1 MKIKYQLSSGV
12 GDENG
17 YYSEE
22 VVSIFDNLEDALER
36 LPTMD
41 GLIREMK
48 REWEAIGYYGQENYL
63 EDGTYF
69 EYNVYAYEV
78 DEQDDED
85 TENILDCIDS
95 VHLSFVDLKKMMDKE
110 QEEES
115 K

>member
-12 GDENG
+12 GDDNG
-17 YYSEE
+17 YTEE
-22 VVSIFDNLEDALER
+22 VVSMFDNLKDALER

-41 GLIREMK
+41 DLIREMK
-48 REWEAIGYYGQENYL
+48 KEWEEIGSYGQENYL
-63 EDGTYF
+63 DDGTYF

-78 DEQDDED
+78 GEEEEEED

>member
-17 YYSEE
+17 YSEE
-22 VVSIFDNLEDALER
+22 VVSMFDNLEDALKR

-41 GLIREMK
+41 DLIREMK
-48 REWEAIGYYGQENYL
+48 GEWEAIGYYGQENYL
-63 EDGTYF
+63 KDGTYF
-69 EYNVYAYEV
+69 EYNIYSYEV
-78 DEQDDED
+78 NEQDEED
-85 TENILDCIDS
+85 AENILDCIDS

-110 QEEES
+110 QEES